1 MCGIIACISKD
12 TIEILLEGLKQLQN
26 RGYDSAGVATF
37 SYETSALGSIEDGEI
52 EHEVSNK
59 PNYSFNVNKFASND
73 KESAIEKLEE
83 NKSNHFNALLG
94 IAHTRW
100 ATHGPKTDINSH
112 PHISTYGHFC
122 LVHNGIIENYKEIKD
137 MLIENNFTFKSE
149 TDTEVIV
156 NLLEY
161 YFLKLKD
168 VEGSIEKTIENLQ
181 GTWGLVILCKEE
193 PNKLFCTR
201 KGSPLLVSKQ
211 DNLAIIASEQSAF
224 CNKTNNYIALENE
237 DICILQLDNDSDT
250 ISMKTKHRYRS
261 LSVTNQNMQLTPYP
275 YDHWTQKEIY
285 EQVDSSLRAIS
296 LGGRLLSGNE
306 VRLGGLIE
314 QKEQL
319 MQINHLILLGCGTS
333 YFAGMLGKKYFQ
345 DLCDFHTIQLIDGAE
360 FELIDIPKKGKTA
373 LILLSQ
379 SGETKDLHRCLEMC
393 NDVDVMKIG
402 VVNVV
407 DSLIARE
414 VDCGCYLNAG
424 REVGVASTKS
434 FTSQVILLSMM
445 AVWFAQVK
453 HLNENKRAKIV
464 KDLRKLY
471 LDIENT
477 LENCDYS
484 LPNIIELFKNQKSC
498 FILGKDKGEAI
509 AREAALK
516 IKEISYIHAEGY
528 SSSSLKHGPFAL
540 LEKGFPVILIAP
552 DNKYYSKNMN
562 AYEEIKS
569 RYANVIVI
577 TDKENKNIEH
587 KIVVS
592 KNKSYADLLTI
603 IPLQLLAYKLSIA
616 RNINVDMPRN
626 LAKVVTVE

>member
-83 NKSNHFNALLG
+83 NKSNHINALLG

-122 LVHNGIIENYKEIKD
+122 LVHNGIIENYKEIKE

-379 SGETKDLHRCLEMC
+379 SGETKDLHRCIEMC

-453 HLNENKRAKIV
+453 NLNENKRAKII

-477 LENCDYS
+477 LEHCDYS
-484 LPNIIELFKNQKSC
+484 LPNIIQLFKKQKSC

-587 KIVVS
+587 NIIVS

-616 RNINVDMPRN
+616 RDINVDMPRN